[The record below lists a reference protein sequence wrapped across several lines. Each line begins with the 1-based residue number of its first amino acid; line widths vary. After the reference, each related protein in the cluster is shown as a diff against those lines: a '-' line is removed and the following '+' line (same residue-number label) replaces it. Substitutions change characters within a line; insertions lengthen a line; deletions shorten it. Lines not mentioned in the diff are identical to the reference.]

1 MYTWHTHNT
10 CTRAHF
16 HMRMRIELALLTE
29 KQLYLDWYRLVF
41 FLSFL
46 SNKNHLTGG
55 NDNEIGRFLIG
66 RVIHQKIWD
75 VEQDRQNVPQP
86 NHGQSKWNMVFN
98 LFPLHDIVPNAETFL
113 FHKMN
118 ILIYS
123 FIIRYESVKIFV
135 GVTCNIIVIYV
146 IVILIVIVVI
156 TLPLSHRRHN
166 HNVSSSSL
174 HLSPPIIVIIIY
186 AHWNHVRH
194 CRWRF
199 DVVVKNLHRY
209 WSPFLPMT
217 VSSLLLFTA
226 ITNFKWTM
234 L

>member
-1 MYTWHTHNT
+1 MSI
-10 CTRAHF
+10 CAC
-16 HMRMRIELALLTE
+16 ALNQHCRSRSNCISIDIDLFS
-29 KQLYLDWYRLVF
+29 F
-41 FLSFL
+41 FFL

-135 GVTCNIIVIYV
+135 GVMCNIIVIYV

-156 TLPLSHRRHN
+156 TLPLSHRRHD
-166 HNVSSSSL
+166 HNVSSFSL
-174 HLSPPIIVIIIY
+174 HLSPSIIVTIIY
-186 AHWNHVRH
+186 AH
-194 CRWRF
+194 
-199 DVVVKNLHRY
+199 
-209 WSPFLPMT
+209 
-217 VSSLLLFTA
+217 
-226 ITNFKWTM
+226 
-234 L
+234 